1 MGLTDQIIG
10 YIGCTLL
17 VFAFI
22 PQVYHV
28 FHYKSA
34 NDISSYFLILQI
46 ITCIVMIV
54 YSILIEQIPLIFA
67 NIAIFIQIILL
78 VIGKYKYSPS
88 GSYNIRSRRRSSSTV
103 SIVSV

>member
-28 FHYKSA
+28 FRYKSA
-34 NDISSYFLILQI
+34 NDISSYFLILHV
-46 ITCIVMIV
+46 ITCLVMIA

-78 VIGKYKYSPS
+78 VIGKYKYLPV
-88 GSYNIRSRRRSSSTV
+88 GSFNIRSRRRTSSTEN
-103 SIVSV
+103 IVGV